1 MTEQYMRISTLLPL
15 ITLLIAAFMPNSV
28 FAQNPTISCTQYPSG
43 ISTPSAKDPAFVDQ
57 SAYQAEGATWDYRWE
72 ADCSQGCSVTSDC
85 PQNTAN
91 QPAVKVNDSN
101 WCFQF
106 TNGNRCMMLT
116 TTDKGLGQDKNASGG
131 KYGQYGA
138 TSQTGPAGSGSPSQS
153 QNSNTSQSSQPG
165 NMANSEADTSP
176 ACKEP
181 AATQTAF
188 FDAKVANNL
197 VRFNAI
203 VKGVPDLCVPADLG
217 ATEGKQETATKGLFS
232 GRLLLCSGV
241 AKSDGLP
248 DLVWRI
254 VVGNQLLKPDNKE
267 APSRDTL
274 ESGFK
279 PQLDAA
285 KAKLD
290 LK

>member
-1 MTEQYMRISTLLPL
+1 MKYL
-15 ITLLIAAFMPNSV
+15 LLILIVIVSILGSSTNEAS
-28 FAQNPTISCTQYPSG
+28 AQNPTIACSQYPSG

-72 ADCSQGCSVTSDC
+72 ADCSQGCSVTADC

-116 TTDKGLGQDKNASGG
+116 TTDKSLGQDKNASGG

-138 TSQTGPAGSGSPSQS
+138 TSQTGSTGSSQS
-153 QNSNTSQSSQPG
+153 QGSETGTSQSSQPG
-165 NMANSEADTSP
+165 NMANSEADNTP
-176 ACKEP
+176 ACKELP
-181 AATQTAF
+181 EKKGETQKAF

-217 ATEGKQETATKGLFS
+217 ATEGQQETATKGLFS
-232 GRLLLCSGV
+232 GRLLLCSGA
-241 AKSDGLP
+241 AKSEGLP

-267 APSRDTL
+267 APSRDTI

-279 PQLDAA
+279 SQVDAA
-285 KAKLD
+285 RAKVGL
-290 LK
+290 